1 MSIRPKLTGRRLVLR
16 PFSGDDYE
24 SWREIRQQNVKWLE
38 PWEPRQAF
46 HNQADLIDD
55 RRVFAMRCS
64 GRDRERQLGTGW
76 AFGVFLDS
84 SLIGE
89 MNLSNVVRGA
99 FQNAH
104 VGYWID
110 RYHAGHGY
118 TPEALVVAARFAFED
133 IGLHRL
139 QVAIVPRNR
148 SSRRVV
154 EKLDLRCEGL
164 AERYLEIKGVWEDHL
179 RYAIT
184 LEEWRARAKELSTD
198 WLD

>member
-1 MSIRPKLTGRRLVLR
+1 MSFRPKLTGRRLVLR

-24 SWREIRQQNVKWLE
+24 SWRAIRQENVEWLE
-38 PWEPRQAF
+38 PWESRQAF
-46 HNQADLIDD
+46 LNQADLIDD
-55 RRVFAMRCS
+55 RRTFAMRCS

-76 AFGVFLDS
+76 AFGVFLES

-110 RYHAGHGY
+110 RDHAGHGY

-139 QVAIVPRNR
+139 QVSIVPRNR

-164 AERYLEIKGVWEDHL
+164 AERYLEINGVWEDHL
-179 RYAIT
+179 RYAMT
-184 LEEWRARAKELSTD
+184 FEEWRARAKELSAD